1 MKKSILNLGKALNKA
16 EQKEIN
22 GGLRPPTGPCTDSY
36 KPCSGNHDCPR
47 GQGRYIMSDNIPV
60 EAVCLCLI

>member
-22 GGLRPPTGPCTDSY
+22 GGGFGKPAPCGGTGGMPVASEHCAMQTH
-36 KPCSGNHDCPR
+36 GNQWYN
-47 GQGRYIMSDNIPV
+47 G
-60 EAVCLCLI
+60 VCYACY